1 MKKRINRRARRTQ
14 GVKFKPNHDFVSQAV
29 ENYLAEGGKIT
40 KLEFNEKAYQ
50 NFMQKPES
58 PNVVDD
64 FLNGNY

>member
-1 MKKRINRRARRTQ
+1 M
-14 GVKFKPNHDFVSQAV
+14 GVKFKPNHEYVDQAV
-29 ENYLAEGGKIT
+29 AHYLADGGKIT

-50 NFMQKPES
+50 DFMQTPES